1 MSTPKKAVQSLPE
14 SVLKKCTEPE
24 STSCSHS
31 CSSTLLGQKVHSQYT
46 SSPQSVLNFSAESH
60 EKNTDSTLSTLFS
73 RLTNEN
79 TKKAKLEANYAY
91 TAHNCKK
98 VYLPYCDESA
108 QGSDWFTPQ
117 PYPYQIQGAL
127 KAAFQGHNLIAD
139 EPGLGKT
146 IQAILTAGLIEAKR
160 ILVICPPALITNW
173 ANEIRRSNQLDH
185 LDKSTPGE
193 VVTVTSK
200 NKTTPELPNVGYV
213 VTSDTLIT
221 ARPKLLEELSK
232 QFWDL
237 LIVDESHRL
246 KNYQAKRTR
255 KVWHLSKSCER
266 MLALTGTPIVSNPLD
281 LLPTLGM
288 LGQLKHFPDNYVD
301 TYTKQNF
308 FNGRDPR
315 PEALPDLHDRL
326 ERHVWVRRTKK
337 QVLTQLPA
345 KSRRVQFV
353 DVDDKQVRDAFK
365 PVERKLLNHVKKH
378 GVEAVEDW
386 VQESRPLVSQLHRGT
401 GLAKIPAALDW
412 IANHVEGTEDRPLI
426 VWAVHTDVITGLQEA
441 LQKQHS
447 DLTVRT
453 FYGATPPDER
463 NQTVEDFQAGKV
475 DVLIAQIIAAGTGL
489 TLTRSSDALF
499 VETDWTPANVVQAED
514 RIHRISQDRS
524 VTITT
529 LLAPGT
535 LDPVIH
541 RVLMENIQ
549 TLNAVTPGSDHEVT
563 GMASQVRVSQVLRD
577 FAMEV
582 LEEGEGFCDC

>member
-1 MSTPKKAVQSLPE
+1 MTADFIAESSLDKSADIAIKDYE
-14 SVLKKCTEPE
+14 QNADSRLI
-24 STSCSHS
+24 SRIADFQQTSSEE
-31 CSSTLLGQKVHSQYT
+31 TLLD
-46 SSPQSVLNFSAESH
+46 FSAVSSR
-60 EKNTDSTLSTLFS
+60 KNENS
-73 RLTNEN
+73 RLSRHFSGLTTEN
-79 TKKAKLEANYAY
+79 TNYDEITSKNVNY
-91 TAHNCKK
+91 DHNCKK
-98 VYLPYCDESA
+98 VCYVCSEPEKT
-108 QGSDWFTPQ
+108 GPGWFIPQ

-146 IQAILTAGLIEAKR
+146 IQAILAAGLIKAKR
-160 ILVICPPALITNW
+160 IIVICPPALITNW

-185 LDKSTPGE
+185 LDQTQPGQL
-193 VVTVTSK
+193 VTITASD
-200 NKTTPELPNVGYV
+200 KTTPPLPEVGYV

-246 KNYQAKRTR
+246 KNYKAKRTR

-326 ERHVWVRRTKK
+326 EQHVWVRRTKK

-378 GVEAVEDW
+378 GVEHLDEW
-386 VQESRPLVSQLHRGT
+386 IKESRPLVSQLHRGT

-514 RIHRISQDRS
+514 RIHRISQDRR

-563 GMASQVRVSQVLRD
+563 GVASQVRVSQVLRD

>member
-1 MSTPKKAVQSLPE
+1 MTADFIAESSLDKSADIAIKDYE
-14 SVLKKCTEPE
+14 QNADSRLI
-24 STSCSHS
+24 SRIADFQQTSSEE
-31 CSSTLLGQKVHSQYT
+31 TLLD
-46 SSPQSVLNFSAESH
+46 FSAVSSR
-60 EKNTDSTLSTLFS
+60 KNENS
-73 RLTNEN
+73 RLSRHFSGLTTEN
-79 TKKAKLEANYAY
+79 TNYDEITSKNVNY
-91 TAHNCKK
+91 NHNCKK
-98 VYLPYCDESA
+98 VCYVCSEPEKT
-108 QGSDWFTPQ
+108 GPGWFNPQ

-160 ILVICPPALITNW
+160 IIVICPPALVTNW

-185 LDKSTPGE
+185 LDESTPGE

-221 ARPKLLEELSK
+221 ARPKLLEQLSK

-246 KNYQAKRTR
+246 KNYKAKRTR

-266 MLALTGTPIVSNPLD
+266 MIALTGTPIVSNPLD
-281 LLPTLGM
+281 LLPILGM
-288 LGQLKHFPDNYVD
+288 LGQLKHFPDNYLD
-301 TYTKQNF
+301 TYTKENYWG
-308 FNGRDPR
+308 GREPR
-315 PEALPDLHDRL
+315 RENLDDLKLRL
-326 ERHVWVRRTKK
+326 DAHVWVRRTK
-337 QVLTQLPA
+337 QEVLKDLPS
-345 KSRRVQFV
+345 KSRRAQFV

-365 PVERKLLNHVKKH
+365 PVERKLLNHVRKH
-378 GVEAVEDW
+378 GVERLDEW
-386 VQESRPLVSQLHRGT
+386 VKESRPLVSELHRGT

-412 IANHVEGTEDRPLI
+412 IINHVEGTTGRPLI
-426 VWAVHTDVITGLQEA
+426 VWAVHTDVIVGLEKALHKHDPGLQ
-441 LQKQHS
+441 
-447 DLTVRT
+447 VRT

-463 NQTVEDFQAGKV
+463 DQTVQDFQAGKV
-475 DVLIAQIIAAGTGL
+475 DVLVAQIVAAGTGL

-514 RIHRISQDRS
+514 RIHRISQDYP

-549 TLNAVTPGSDHEVT
+549 TLNAVTPGSDHQVT
-563 GMASQVRVSQVLRD
+563 GVVSQVRVSEILRS
-577 FAMEV
+577 FAFQV
-582 LEEGEGFCDC
+582 LEEREY

>member
-1 MSTPKKAVQSLPE
+1 MY
-14 SVLKKCTEPE
+14 
-24 STSCSHS
+24 
-31 CSSTLLGQKVHSQYT
+31 LL
-46 SSPQSVLNFSAESH
+46 
-60 EKNTDSTLSTLFS
+60 
-73 RLTNEN
+73 
-79 TKKAKLEANYAY
+79 
-91 TAHNCKK
+91 
-98 VYLPYCDESA
+98 YCDESA
-108 QGSDWFTPQ
+108 QGSDWFAHALSIPNPGSTKSRIPRPQ
-117 PYPYQIQGAL
+117 SDC
-127 KAAFQGHNLIAD
+127 D

-146 IQAILTAGLIEAKR
+146 IQAILTAGLIGAKR
-160 ILVICPPALITNW
+160 IIVICPPALITNW
-173 ANEIRRSNQLDH
+173 ANEIRRSNQLEH
-185 LDKSTPGE
+185 LDESTPGE

-326 ERHVWVRRTKK
+326 EQHVWVRRTKK
-337 QVLTQLPA
+337 QVLTQLPT

-353 DVDDKQVRDAFK
+353 DVDDKELRAAFK
-365 PVERKLLNHVKKH
+365 PVEQKLLAHVNAH
-378 GVEAVEDW
+378 GLDAVDEW
-386 VQESRPLVSQLHRGT
+386 AKESRPLVSQLHRGT
-401 GLAKIPAALDW
+401 GLAKIPGALEW
-412 IANHVEGTEDRPLI
+412 ITNHVEGTDNRPLI
-426 VWAVHTDVITGLQEA
+426 VWAVHTDVILGLEKA
-441 LQKQHS
+441 LRKALP
-447 DLTVRT
+447 DLRVRT
-453 FYGATPPDER
+453 FYGATPPQQRD
-463 NQTVEDFQAGKV
+463 QTVEDFQAGKV

-514 RIHRISQDRS
+514 RIHRISQDYP

-549 TLNAVTPGSDHEVT
+549 TLNALTPGSDHEVT
-563 GMASQVRVSQVLRD
+563 TLASQVRVSQVLRD

-582 LEEGEGFCDC
+582 LEEGEALL

>member
-1 MSTPKKAVQSLPE
+1 MNPSKKRANNYVANQFQNMAMTNMPGIRLEAQSQLIPQKANFKPTIKQQTRLDFPAV
-14 SVLKKCTEPE
+14 
-24 STSCSHS
+24 
-31 CSSTLLGQKVHSQYT
+31 SSRKSEHSQ
-46 SSPQSVLNFSAESH
+46 LSH
-60 EKNTDSTLSTLFS
+60 VFLG
-73 RLTNEN
+73 LTTEN
-79 TKKAKLEANYAY
+79 TNYDEITTKNVNYDHNYKKPGYVGY
-91 TAHNCKK
+91 TPEKTG
-98 VYLPYCDESA
+98 P
-108 QGSDWFTPQ
+108 GWFTPQ
-117 PYPYQIQGAL
+117 PYPYQIQGAIQ
-127 KAAFQGHNLIAD
+127 AAYQGHNLIAD

-146 IQAILTAGLIEAKR
+146 IQAILAAGLMGAKR
-160 ILVICPPALITNW
+160 IIVICPPALITNW
-173 ANEIRRSNQLDH
+173 TNEIRRSNQLEH
-185 LDKSTPGE
+185 LDESTPGE

-246 KNYQAKRTR
+246 KNYKAKRTR
-255 KVWHLSKSCER
+255 KVWHLSKSCKR

-315 PEALPDLHDRL
+315 PEALPDLHERL
-326 ERHVWVRRTKK
+326 EQHVWVRRTKK
-337 QVLTQLPA
+337 QVLTQLPT
-345 KSRRVQFV
+345 KSRHVQFV
-353 DVDDKQVRDAFK
+353 DVDYKQVRDAFK
-365 PVERKLLNHVKKH
+365 PVEQKLLNHVKKH
-378 GVEAVEDW
+378 GVEHLDEW
-386 VQESRPLVSQLHRGT
+386 IKESRPLVSELHRGT

-412 IANHVEGTEDRPLI
+412 ITNHIEGTNNRPLI
-426 VWAVHTDVITGLQEA
+426 VWAVHTDVILGLKDA
-441 LQKQHS
+441 LRKHDPCLQ
-447 DLTVRT
+447 VRT

-463 NQTVEDFQAGKV
+463 DQTVTDFQAGKV

-514 RIHRISQDRS
+514 RIHRISQDRR
-524 VTITT
+524 VTVTT

-549 TLNAVTPGSDHEVT
+549 TLNAVTPESDHEVT
-563 GMASQVRVSQVLRD
+563 GVASQVRVSQVLRD
-577 FAMEV
+577 FAIEV
-582 LEEGEGFCDC
+582 LEEGEVLL